1 MFQRMLTSALIA
13 GVAAGLLAAVLH
25 FAFVQRYIL
34 LGEAFESGERI
45 HFSGAPAGADAAAG
59 HHDHASD
66 EAAVASE
73 ADGHSHD
80 HAAPGADGGAGALK
94 RNGLTVLFTA
104 LVYSG
109 YGLLLVAGF
118 ALANQVGHRVTA
130 REGLLWGL
138 AGFAAFQLM
147 PAMGL
152 APELPGTLAADLQAR
167 QVWWL
172 ATVICTGAALA
183 LVGYGSG
190 LPAYGLAALL
200 LALPHIV
207 GAPQLDG
214 FSGVAPPEVAGAF
227 SARVL
232 GVGLI
237 AWAVLGFVAG
247 RLWNGKAA

>member
-25 FAFVQRYIL
+25 FVFVQNYIL
-34 LGEAFESGERI
+34 LGEAFEAGTMV
-45 HFSGAPAGADAAAG
+45 HFSGPATGAAEG
-59 HHDHASD
+59 GTHDHAPA
-66 EAAVASE
+66 EGAE
-73 ADGHSHD
+73 ADASADHSHSHE
-80 HAAPGADGGAGALK
+80 HAAPGADASGLK
-94 RNGLTVLFTA
+94 RNGLTVLFTT

-118 ALANQVGHRVTA
+118 ALANRFGHGVTA

-152 APELPGTLAADLQAR
+152 APELPGTLAADFQAR

-183 LVGYGSG
+183 LIGYGNG
-190 LPAYGLAALL
+190 LPAYGLAVLL

-207 GAPQLDG
+207 GAPQVDG
-214 FSGVAPPEVAGAF
+214 FSGVAPPEVASAF
-227 SARVL
+227 AARVL

-237 AWAVLGFVAG
+237 AWSVLGLVAG

>member
-25 FAFVQRYIL
+25 FVFVQNYIL
-34 LGEAFESGERI
+34 LGEAFESGTRV
-45 HFSGAPAGADAAAG
+45 HFAGTATGA
-59 HHDHASD
+59 
-66 EAAVASE
+66 
-73 ADGHSHD
+73 ADGGSHD
-80 HAAPGADGGAGALK
+80 HAPAEGDVADASADHDHTHEHPAPGTDASGLK
-94 RNGLTVLFTA
+94 RNALTVLFTT

-118 ALANQVGHRVTA
+118 ALANRFGHSVTA
-130 REGLLWGL
+130 QDGVLWGL

-152 APELPGTLAADLQAR
+152 APDLPGTLAADFQAR

-172 ATVICTGAALA
+172 ATVLCTGAALA
-183 LVGYGSG
+183 LIGYGSG
-190 LPAYGLAALL
+190 LSAYGLAVLL

-237 AWAVLGFVAG
+237 AWAVLGLVAG
-247 RLWNGKAA
+247 RLWTGKAA